1 MIAFGAPKPIV
12 ASAGDAVNCPIT
24 SAFDYVG
31 YGYFQ
36 NCPSWCPQI
45 VELESLSGAGI
56 HAGSVGRQVTFD
68 RGIRSESTFEVAQF
82 LPLQKLEIK
91 GITEPYRS
99 CYEFSEEAEATTRL
113 AFTFELKSIEIAM
126 RPFQKLISVA
136 LQEGAE
142 QTIENLKRLLEDEAV
157 QRPGCIQKRVL

>member
-1 MIAFGAPKPIV
+1 MIAFGALKPIV
-12 ASAGDAVNCPIT
+12 ARAGDAVNCPIT

-82 LPLQKLEIK
+82 LPLQRLEIE

-99 CYEFSEEAEATTRL
+99 CYEFSEEAKATTRL

-142 QTIENLKRLLEDEAV
+142 QTIENMKRLLEDEAV
-157 QRPGCIQKRVL
+157 QRPGRIQKRVL